1 MTNYQLLI
9 RKNKNY
15 SRGQVAIIVLLV
27 SAVLMTVGLSLSKN
41 STVETKIDTN
51 EELLKKAF
59 NAAESGVSYYLGTG
73 NTSYSSPDNLSSA
86 NVNVSNIVA
95 NGTNLDF
102 GEYVPKNGTEF
113 YWLVNHLD
121 DGSIGNTYYGAS
133 SVNVCGTGFT
143 GSLEINY
150 FYKIGTNYGV
160 KRYGYN
166 FSTSQVV
173 NGFANVASSCVN
185 IATPNNALLITLT
198 PIFNGGRFYIQS
210 QGSGVF
216 PIQGIQIDSTGKA
229 GGVTDQVGAKVQVN
243 KKINVARRYKVPYF
257 MLNGVTSEDSVLS
270 D

>member
-95 NGTNLDF
+95 NGSNLDF